1 MDAVETL
8 FMTMKEAPIT
18 DYEIVL
24 DVLSG
29 NRNAYRQ
36 LIEKYEGKVR
46 GSCLVMLSDPSEA
59 EDAAQEVFIKA
70 YQALGQFRG
79 DAAFGTWIYRITTNH
94 CLSLLRKRKRH
105 PVESWEALIEKD
117 GDKIE
122 SLLSVEPSRGS
133 ADETTELIGR
143 LLAHLSEDARKMLIL
158 REVQGFSYQEICDTL
173 GCSLDSVKSKLR
185 RTRQELEK
193 KMRHLLTDT
202 RV

>member
-1 MDAVETL
+1 
-8 FMTMKEAPIT
+8 MTMKEAPLT

-24 DVLSG
+24 DVLAG

-46 GSCLVMLSDPSEA
+46 GSCLAMLSDPSEA

-70 YQALGQFRG
+70 YEALGQFRG

-94 CLSLLRKRKRH
+94 CLSLLRKRKRR
-105 PVESWEALIEKD
+105 PEESWEALVEKE
-117 GDKIE
+117 GDKME
-122 SLLSVEPSRGS
+122 SLLTVEPSRGS
-133 ADETTELIGR
+133 ADETAELVGR
-143 LLAHLSEDARKMLIL
+143 LLAHLPEDARKMLVL
-158 REVQGFSYQEICDTL
+158 REVQGLSYQELCDTL
-173 GCSLDSVKSKLR
+173 GCSMDSVKSKLR

-193 KMRHLLTDT
+193 KLRHFLSET